1 MYFAQHFRRVA
12 AAAVIALCFGAPLL
26 HGQELPKVPQAPDIP
41 SHAGRWRAFFTGI
54 QRSL

>member
-26 HGQELPKVPQAPDIP
+26 HGQVLHGQELPKVPQAQVFPLTP
-41 SHAGRWRAFFTGI
+41 TVGPFT
-54 QRSL
+54 